1 MKQALISTFEQMV
14 ISKADREPVRSH
26 ITRFLFI
33 PVLGPL
39 IQDRRIILLLVGVA
53 ALQVWLAAMGLP
65 GWQCPFRSSLGIQC
79 PGCGLSTAMALL
91 IQGEWRAALSAHA
104 FAPVFLIGFIMIAVI
119 GILPERLHRESVRR
133 IAMLEKITGCT
144 FILLISI
151 IVYWLLQ
158 FTGFMWP

>member
-1 MKQALISTFEQMV
+1 MKQVLTSTFAQRL
-14 ISKADREPVRSH
+14 ISKADREPVRPQ

-39 IQDRRIILLLVGVA
+39 IQNRRIILILVGVA

-65 GWQCPFRSSLGIQC
+65 GWQCPIKSSLGIQC

-91 IQGEWRAALSAHA
+91 IQGEWRAAFSAHA
-104 FAPVFLIGFIMIAVI
+104 FAPIFLVWFIMIAVI

-133 IAMLEKITGCT
+133 IAMLERITGCT
-144 FILLISI
+144 SILLISI
-151 IVYWLLQ
+151 TVYWLLR
-158 FTGFMWP
+158 FPGLL